1 MMASTKPLTAIV
13 ERLKAKA
20 KLPNEADHD
29 WIKFPR
35 AVTEVIEAFGICSE
49 AASMMLFGLIA
60 TGQVRALDNHQ
71 GFIDLDDCTIAD
83 LEGKPRFISANQ
95 LRSWLRQWSA
105 VPTADRDRV
114 IAEKLRAG
122 EIPGRS
128 IPWKEFCDDVRNKCN
143 GWRGKGKPDWG
154 FGDKQ
159 IRRIVSDLMDK

>member
-1 MMASTKPLTAIV
+1 MASTKPVTAIV

-71 GFIDLDDCTIAD
+71 GFIDLDDCAIAD
-83 LEGKPRFISANQ
+83 CPPSALMRQIGWVEEGRISG
-95 LRSWLRQWSA
+95 SS
-105 VPTADRDRV
+105 
-114 IAEKLRAG
+114 
-122 EIPGRS
+122 
-128 IPWKEFCDDVRNKCN
+128 
-143 GWRGKGKPDWG
+143 
-154 FGDKQ
+154 
-159 IRRIVSDLMDK
+159 

>member
-1 MMASTKPLTAIV
+1 MASTKPVTAIV

-20 KLPNEADHD
+20 RRPNKADHD
-29 WIKFPR
+29 WVKYPT
-35 AVTEVIEAFGICSE
+35 AVTEVVEAFGISSE

-71 GFIDLDDCTIAD
+71 EFIDLDDCTIAE
-83 LEGKPRFISANQ
+83 LEGKPKFVRADEFRN
-95 LRSWLRQWSA
+95 WLREWSA

-114 IAEKLRAG
+114 IADKLRSG
-122 EIPGRS
+122 EFPGRNTT
-128 IPWKEFCDDVRNKCN
+128 WKKFCDEVRNKCN
-143 GWRGKGKPDWG
+143 GWRAKGKPAWG